1 MPKSMKIFNPETLQ
15 KGKQTN
21 VSKIPPPIPPRPS
34 KKFLEKSKF
43 FKKNQ
48 TYSMNSQSKRSNVN
62 EIIKIKDAFPNL
74 SSNKVSEIHK
84 VINNSFQKVNPKINM
99 IIKGP
104 LRKHIIVPMRSNN
117 TERVMVKVNAH
128 ISNINRLLKRVK
140 SGISVDFICSDNKR
154 LLITTI
160 KVAAISNLNII
171 EKYIKELNDIDLN
184 DIMNPRL
191 SQSKSYLKIL
201 GIPYFIEDTNLIE
214 SVIKSNHIFN
224 DIVLALHPCII
235 KAFPKSDIVVI

>member
-1 MPKSMKIFNPETLQ
+1 
-15 KGKQTN
+15 
-21 VSKIPPPIPPRPS
+21 
-34 KKFLEKSKF
+34 
-43 FKKNQ
+43 
-48 TYSMNSQSKRSNVN
+48 
-62 EIIKIKDAFPNL
+62 
-74 SSNKVSEIHK
+74 
-84 VINNSFQKVNPKINM
+84 
-99 IIKGP
+99 
-104 LRKHIIVPMRSNN
+104 
-117 TERVMVKVNAH
+117 MVKVNAH